1 MSSELDA
8 EWAEFLRNGCL
19 PTKPVPQKRSPPVVA
34 TVPVSANP
42 ARAVPTPAATDTP
55 AISER
60 SEQPTLTI
68 STQSINAKLNNVG
81 NIDINAMYWAL
92 EVMPYN
98 RRAEG
103 VIKKQIKVQCNTPEE
118 LIAFKAR
125 LEQFPSHELTKVEH
139 IDDPGGAARFQ
150 YVAKLSIGLA
160 NKEVQAH
167 RAQQRDAFFNSFT
180 MVLRVRYQGEFK
192 EITAKVFNKGIM
204 SLPGMLD
211 MELRENTLSLVDR
224 VLGET
229 STSASP
235 SLAQP
240 LAHRPETISDVM
252 VNSNFWCGYGLDR
265 DKVVELMRGKYGLE
279 ASYDPSE
286 YPGVICRYYHSQTG
300 ETHGRCP
307 CNPVCSTLQIGNKKA
322 AGRRPGECQKMTF
335 MLFRTGS
342 VLIVGRHNNEILHKV
357 FRFVLKILQDDRKLL
372 ESEGAVDRPNKRD
385 VRKKPRR
392 RTVWVMA

>member
-8 EWAEFLRNGCL
+8 EWAQFLRDGCL
-19 PTKPVPQKRSPPVVA
+19 PAKPVPRKRSPPIVA
-34 TVPVSANP
+34 TIPVTATP
-42 ARAVPTPAATDTP
+42 ALTAPTPDAAS
-55 AISER
+55 AGAER
-60 SEQPTLTI
+60 SEQPKLTI

-81 NIDINAMYWAL
+81 NIDINAMFWAL

-98 RRAEG
+98 QRSEG
-103 VIKKQIKVQCNTPEE
+103 VVKKQIKVQCGTPEE
-118 LIAFKAR
+118 LVAFKAR

-139 IDDPGGAARFQ
+139 IDDPGGAAPFQ

-180 MVLRVRYQGEFK
+180 MVLRVNYQNAFK

-211 MELRENTLSLVDR
+211 AELRENTLSLVDR
-224 VLGET
+224 VLGQT

-235 SLAQP
+235 NLPQP

-300 ETHGRCP
+300 ETYGRCP

-322 AGRRPGECQKMTF
+322 AGKRPGACQKMTF

-342 VLIVGRHNNEILHKV
+342 VLIVGRHNNDILHKV
-357 FRFVLKILQDDRKLL
+357 FRFVLKILQDDRGVL
-372 ESEGAVDRPNKRD
+372 ESEGVVERPNKRD

-392 RTVWVMA
+392 RTIWVTA